1 MNEKVIHIEL
11 SADQNLLLRTYNLP
25 EKELQFI
32 IANPQSQSLS
42 GLFNASIYS
51 LINSLLNTQTWSGL
65 YSQYHELIF
74 DSMYLSC
81 KVQIIKKSDNSFI
94 IQLEQIQ
101 ILQAGVDISHI
112 LQAKP
117 THWQNKKESRN
128 PGLMISN
135 PKGLIEYANYE
146 IQNILGEDS
155 TSLYNQCIFKLFQ
168 IDQIQDLIHTQNLAK
183 EPQIISHVLGI
194 FRNNKACLLH
204 FIICKK
210 RILIYVSELRI
221 IGGDTVYPSYLN
233 LLSNQKSS
241 TNEIEFTT
249 DEKDYITDISPNINE
264 FTQFQYWEVIG
275 LPASRFYAD
284 PKVYSKV
291 INKLNAHGSIQNLYV
306 DFLGSEGEIITAILG
321 SQLTEKTMDGKWGGT
336 HGKLQFI
343 DRASKGVNTL
353 GAQRELL
360 RSVVYTFPNPVCVF
374 SSERQVVVTNPKFLE
389 LAGLESH
396 QVIGKPASSV
406 EILES
411 ILNSYP
417 DLLSTESSVYHQCK
431 DAFGFTRIFEL
442 LSSVFYHPIHND
454 KWVLLT
460 FNDQTQEQLYRNEIK
475 NKATY
480 QNLIISIA
488 SDMVNIPDSDIHKAS
503 CKAIKSISTYLK
515 MDMGL
520 LLAVDSQDED
530 VLKVKSEWRCP
541 ELELKNRVLKK
552 KIKRIQCDHTLQ
564 LNKANQYQVHEFQT
578 EELESGL
585 VQEYLLN
592 HNIKRVI
599 ITHLNHQGSN
609 IGYLLWGTTNEKYE
623 CNEDVCNVVK
633 LFANILT
640 NAVIRSRFEQDLLKA
655 TQIAQSA
662 NRAKTDFLANMT
674 HEIRT
679 PMNGILGI
687 SELLS
692 HTNLTQEQKDF
703 IHIIQSSGEALMN
716 IVNDVLDLSKI
727 EARSLDL
734 NESEFDLI
742 QNIEN
747 VLELLAPKAN
757 TTEKQIELCYL
768 IDSDV
773 PVSVIGDSGRFQQIL
788 INLINNAIKFTHKGF
803 VKLHISVV
811 KKGAKS
817 WILQG
822 KVEDTGIGIKRQ
834 KIKEL
839 FKPFSQLESTI
850 TNQYGGTG
858 LGLTI
863 TKELVEKMNGDISVD
878 SNFGKGSTFSFN
890 VEFKRSPRKSQTFGD
905 KESSKKLHIMVIDDN
920 PVNLLLLE
928 RILHSLGY
936 QVTCVSS
943 PQTAMSQLN
952 EMVVVPDAL
961 IIDHAMNDINGIEL
975 SLYLSEIE
983 RYKNV
988 PKILLSSLTRFA
1000 DKDLINQAGIR
1011 KHLRKPIRKS
1021 IISEVL
1027 HQILFSSSQ
1036 NHSQSQPELKRLNK
1050 HILLV
1055 EDNGVNQLVISSMLT
1070 KIGFNTTIAEDG
1082 EEAIQLLSKLDIDLV
1097 LMDCRLP
1104 VMNGFDATKEIRLG
1118 KAGNHNRDI
1127 LIIGLSASALTEDRE
1142 ACLQAGM
1149 NDYLSKP
1156 VRMNQLEQTILQN
1169 FPQEK
1174 EPTQVIPDNSIQ
1186 YLHFSNDSH
1195 LETNIDFSEVEE
1207 LADGDVTFLYEL
1219 KKTFKETTLE
1229 DIKTL
1234 KQAILDLEY
1243 KTMVALAH
1251 KIVAPCRHFGLHNIA
1266 KNLKQVENTLL
1277 KVESKNERHDLVLL
1291 IQKTILHLESL
1302 VSQLTIDEIKI
1313 K

>member
-11 SADQNLLLRTYNLP
+11 SADQDLLLRTYNLP

-32 IANPQSQSLS
+32 IANPQSQNLS

-51 LINSLLNTQTWSGL
+51 LINTLLNTQTWSEL
-65 YSQYHELIF
+65 YSRYHELIF
-74 DSMYLSC
+74 DTIYLSC

-112 LQAKP
+112 FQAKP

-135 PKGLIEYANYE
+135 PKGLIEYANFE
-146 IQNILGEDS
+146 IQKILGEAP
-155 TSLYNQCIFKLFQ
+155 TSLYNQSIFKLFQ
-168 IDQIQDLIHTQNLAK
+168 IDQIQDLIHTKDLAK
-183 EPQIISHVLGI
+183 EPQIISHILGI

-221 IGGDTVYPSYLN
+221 IGGEPVNPSYLY

-241 TNEIEFTT
+241 TKEIEFTT
-249 DEKDYITDISPNINE
+249 DEKDYIIDISPNINE
-264 FTQFQYWEVIG
+264 ITQFQYWEVIG

-291 INKLNAHGSIQNLYV
+291 LNILNHHGSIQNHYV
-306 DFLGSEGEIITAILG
+306 DFLGSEGEVITAILG
-321 SQLTEKTMDGKWGGT
+321 SQITEKSPDGKWVGT

-343 DRASKGVNTL
+343 DRSNKRKNTL

-389 LAGLESH
+389 LVGLESH

-417 DLLSTESSVYHQCK
+417 NLLSTESSVYHQCK
-431 DAFGFTRIFEL
+431 DALGFTRIFEL
-442 LSSVFYHPIHND
+442 LSSVFYHPTHNE

-503 CKAIKSISTYLK
+503 SKAIKSISTYLK

-530 VLKVKSEWRCP
+530 ILEVKSEWHCP

-552 KIKRIQCDHTLQ
+552 KIKRIHCDHTLQ

-585 VQEYLLN
+585 IQEYLLN

-609 IGYLLWGTTNEKYE
+609 IGYLLWGTSNEKYE

-633 LFANILT
+633 LFANIVT

-716 IVNDVLDLSKI
+716 IVNDVMDLSKI

-817 WILQG
+817 WIING
-822 KVEDTGIGIKRQ
+822 KVEDTGIGIKRK

-839 FKPFSQLESTI
+839 FKPFNQLESTI
-850 TNQYGGTG
+850 TSQYGGTG

-890 VEFKRSPRKSQTFGD
+890 IEFKRSPHKNQTFGD

-920 PVNLLLLE
+920 PVNLLLIE

-943 PQTAMSQLN
+943 AQTAISQLN
-952 EMVVVPDAL
+952 EMLVVPNAL
-961 IIDHAMNDINGIEL
+961 IIDHAMNDIDGIEL

-1027 HQILFSSSQ
+1027 HQILFSSSH
-1036 NHSQSQPELKRLNK
+1036 NHSQSLPEFKRLNK

-1055 EDNGVNQLVISSMLT
+1055 EDNSVNQLVISSMLT

-1174 EPTQVIPDNSIQ
+1174 EPAQIIPDNSIQ
-1186 YLHFSNDSH
+1186 HLHFSNDSP
-1195 LETNIDFSEVEE
+1195 LETDIDFSEVEE

-1234 KQAILDLEY
+1234 KQAILELDY

-1277 KVESKNERHDLVLL
+1277 KVESKSERHELVML

-1313 K
+1313 